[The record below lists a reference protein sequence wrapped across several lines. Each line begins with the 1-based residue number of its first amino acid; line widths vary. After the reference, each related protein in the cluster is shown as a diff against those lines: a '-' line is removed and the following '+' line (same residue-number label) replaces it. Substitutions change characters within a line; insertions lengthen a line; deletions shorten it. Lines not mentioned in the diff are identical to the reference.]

1 MIRLTDKH
9 TQKTI
14 LLIPAANGDETG
26 YWAASGEAITLQ
38 SVTTA
43 GNTTTEGIS
52 IASANIASDSVT
64 IGPTNGEIV
73 GGYVVANAVSN
84 TAIVWRGIQTDD
96 TVTSEISATG
106 AASFTSLTVNGEPV
120 GGGGFPCRFYYHV
133 CWCSSS
139 RRLVDL

>member
-1 MIRLTDKH
+1 MAMRQGTGQLTAKL
-9 TQKTI
+9 Q
-14 LLIPAANGDETG
+14 
-26 YWAASGEAITLQ
+26 LQ

-96 TVTSEISATG
+96 TVKSEISATG
-106 AASFTSLTVNGEPV
+106 AIVHLSGTVNGEPV
-120 GGGGFPCRFYYHV
+120 GGGGSYSDTLLLSC
-133 CWCSSS
+133 
-139 RRLVDL
+139 LVVQNADSG